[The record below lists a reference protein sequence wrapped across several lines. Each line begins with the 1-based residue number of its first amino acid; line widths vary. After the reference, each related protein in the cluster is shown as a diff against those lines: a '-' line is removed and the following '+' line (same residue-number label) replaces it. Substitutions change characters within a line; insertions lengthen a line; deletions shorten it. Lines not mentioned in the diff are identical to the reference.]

1 MTTGTGWVVLKF
13 GGTSVASPRALRRV
27 AAVVARTRREARV
40 AVVVSAL
47 AGVTSALE
55 AAATAAARGQVVGAA
70 VAGRLRRRHRVLLHR
85 LAAPL
90 AGETARELEPVLRE
104 LRERL
109 DAITAAA
116 PARPEAGEQA
126 SLLAIGE
133 RLAVN
138 VVAAVLRT
146 RGLAAQP
153 VDARALLVANGDAL
167 EAEPDLAAS
176 AARTQ
181 AWLAR
186 SPDVPVVTGF
196 FATNAQDELVLL
208 GRGGSDLS
216 ATLLAHALA
225 ATRVEI
231 WTDTPGVLTADPR
244 IEPQA
249 RVHRTLSP
257 EQANRLARL
266 GARVLHPRTLEPLRL
281 RRIPLLVRDAFHP
294 ERAGTRVA
302 SDVRTPFATVVTGPL
317 LVRVASDAGVELP
330 RLAAVLRAHDIPALL
345 SPLDDSLLVPTS
357 ALASVRA
364 TALTGLRFAPGPHGA
379 RLVAVAARHS
389 LAPDRVGRALAAAG
403 VFPLA
408 PAASAL
414 PGVTAVVVH
423 ADDAERAT
431 RALHTL
437 TVRAQRPVVDVV
449 VAGARGRVGRALL
462 ARLARHA
469 RVRPRAGEPLLRLVA
484 AFDTRGFVAEPF
496 GLDPTQVAHLLE
508 HSVPRALAAVLASL
522 GREPDGAR
530 APLVFVDCTASEALA
545 ARHTALLTR
554 GIAVVTANKHALA
567 AAPAA
572 YRALREAARRTPLR
586 AATTVGAGLPVLAT
600 VRSLRRRGDA
610 LVSLRAT
617 LSGTLAFV
625 LAAVHSGTP
634 LSRAVAEARALGY
647 TEPNPAADLSGADVA
662 RKLVIV
668 LREAGIAVDPRA
680 VRVEPLVPDDVLT
693 APDAATL
700 FARLEPHDAAFAR
713 RAAHAQAHGQ
723 RLVYAASYDGHV
735 ARAGLVAMAEH
746 DALALA
752 RPGENVVRLRTAL
765 HDRVP
770 LVLAGPGAGV
780 AITAA
785 GVHGDLLSAA
795 RALLRQRG
803 AGHGLARDRRT
814 TVATGARAHPAW
826 A

>member
-1 MTTGTGWVVLKF
+1 MTTGAGWVVLKF
-13 GGTSVASPRALRRV
+13 GGTSVASPRALRRA
-27 AAVVARTRREARV
+27 AAVVVRTRREARV

-55 AAATAAARGQVVGAA
+55 AAATAAARGEAVGAA

-85 LAAPL
+85 LARPL
-90 AGETARELEPVLRE
+90 ARETARELEPILRA
-104 LRERL
+104 LRDRL

-116 PARPEAGEQA
+116 PARPEAGQQA
-126 SLLAIGE
+126 ALLAIGE
-133 RLAVN
+133 QLAVH

-153 VDARALLVANGDAL
+153 VDARALLVAHGDPL
-167 EAEPDLAAS
+167 EAEPDPAAS

-181 AWLAR
+181 AWLADA
-186 SPDVPVVTGF
+186 PDVPVVTGF
-196 FATNAQDELVLL
+196 FATNPQDELVLL

-244 IEPQA
+244 IEPEA
-249 RVHRTLSP
+249 RVHRALSP
-257 EQANRLARL
+257 AQAGRLARL
-266 GARVLHPRTLEPLRL
+266 GAKVLHPRTLEPLRL
-281 RRIPLLVRDAFHP
+281 RRIALLVRDSFHP

-317 LVRVASDAGVELP
+317 LVRVASDAGVHAP

-379 RLVAVAARHS
+379 RLVAVAARRS
-389 LAPDRVGRALAAAG
+389 LLPGRVGQALAAAG

-414 PGVTAVVVH
+414 PGVTAVVVRAED
-423 ADDAERAT
+423 ADRAT
-431 RALHTL
+431 RALHAL
-437 TVRAQRPVVDVV
+437 TVRARRPVVDVV

-469 RVRPRAGEPLLRLVA
+469 RPRPRAGEPTLRLVA

-496 GLDPTQVAHLLE
+496 GLDPTQVPRLLDQ
-508 HSVPRALAAVLASL
+508 SAPQALTTVLASL
-522 GREPDGAR
+522 GRTPDDSR
-530 APLVFVDCTASEALA
+530 PPLVFVDCTASEALA

-554 GIAVVTANKHALA
+554 GIAVVTANKHGLA

-572 YRALREAARRTPLR
+572 YQALHEAARRTPLR

-617 LSGTLAFV
+617 LSGTLAYV
-625 LAAVHSGTP
+625 LAAAHSGAP
-634 LSRAVAEARALGY
+634 LSRAVAEAHALGY

-700 FARLEPHDAAFAR
+700 IARLAPHDAAFALR
-713 RAAHAQAHGQ
+713 VAQTSAQGQ
-723 RLVYAASYDGHV
+723 RLVYAASYDGHI
-735 ARAGLVAMAEH
+735 ARAGLLAVDER

-795 RALLRQRG
+795 RALLRRRA
-803 AGHGLARDRRT
+803 AGQGLARGRRAAIPIWT
-814 TVATGARAHPAW
+814 RAHPAW

>member
-153 VDARALLVANGDAL
+153 VDARVLLVANGDAL
-167 EAEPDLAAS
+167 EADPDLAAS

-181 AWLAR
+181 AWLAG
-186 SPDVPVVTGF
+186 SPDIPVVTGF

-281 RRIPLLVRDAFHP
+281 RRIPLLVRDSFHP

-317 LVRVASDAGVELP
+317 LVRVASDAGVGLP
-330 RLAAVLRAHDIPALL
+330 RAASPRPPPPTGPCARPRAAPHFVLPPPSARACPC
-345 SPLDDSLLVPTS
+345 SPPCARCGAAAMPWCHCAPPCRARSRSCSRPCTRARHCRARWPRRVRSATRNRTRPPICPVPTS
-357 ALASVRA
+357 RAS
-364 TALTGLRFAPGPHGA
+364 
-379 RLVAVAARHS
+379 
-389 LAPDRVGRALAAAG
+389 
-403 VFPLA
+403 
-408 PAASAL
+408 
-414 PGVTAVVVH
+414 
-423 ADDAERAT
+423 
-431 RALHTL
+431 
-437 TVRAQRPVVDVV
+437 
-449 VAGARGRVGRALL
+449 
-462 ARLARHA
+462 
-469 RVRPRAGEPLLRLVA
+469 
-484 AFDTRGFVAEPF
+484 
-496 GLDPTQVAHLLE
+496 
-508 HSVPRALAAVLASL
+508 
-522 GREPDGAR
+522 
-530 APLVFVDCTASEALA
+530 
-545 ARHTALLTR
+545 
-554 GIAVVTANKHALA
+554 
-567 AAPAA
+567 
-572 YRALREAARRTPLR
+572 
-586 AATTVGAGLPVLAT
+586 
-600 VRSLRRRGDA
+600 
-610 LVSLRAT
+610 
-617 LSGTLAFV
+617 
-625 LAAVHSGTP
+625 
-634 LSRAVAEARALGY
+634 
-647 TEPNPAADLSGADVA
+647 
-662 RKLVIV
+662 
-668 LREAGIAVDPRA
+668 
-680 VRVEPLVPDDVLT
+680 
-693 APDAATL
+693 
-700 FARLEPHDAAFAR
+700 
-713 RAAHAQAHGQ
+713 
-723 RLVYAASYDGHV
+723 
-735 ARAGLVAMAEH
+735 
-746 DALALA
+746 
-752 RPGENVVRLRTAL
+752 
-765 HDRVP
+765 
-770 LVLAGPGAGV
+770 
-780 AITAA
+780 
-785 GVHGDLLSAA
+785 
-795 RALLRQRG
+795 
-803 AGHGLARDRRT
+803 
-814 TVATGARAHPAW
+814 W
-826 A
+826 